1 MSLKNIL
8 QRGKEK
14 LAAANISA
22 VDGELLLAHVLG
34 IERMELHARNI
45 DLSDGDLIECENRF
59 EELLTERIAGLPTQ
73 YLTGQG
79 PFRYLT
85 FDVGPGVL
93 IPRPESEGLVDL
105 ALNEI
110 NNSQK
115 KLSVVDLGAG
125 SGALSISLWS
135 EARNSG
141 KEVSIIAVENSPE
154 AIAWLERNIAR
165 HEADVRVVKSDVA
178 TALTGVKCDLVIA
191 NPPYIPRATHLP
203 SELSH
208 EPEHALFGGELGY
221 EKVQE
226 FIDAAARI
234 LKSEGSLYLEHFED
248 QAQILTEYLAQN
260 FKNVRS
266 YDDLNGRNR
275 YISATR
281 R

>member
-1 MSLKNIL
+1 MSFKSIL
-8 QRGKEK
+8 QRGREK

-34 IERMELHARNI
+34 IERMELHARNFE
-45 DLSDGDLIECENRF
+45 LSEADLIECEDRF
-59 EELLTERIAGLPTQ
+59 DDLLRERIAGLPTQ

-105 ALNEI
+105 ALKEI
-110 NNSQK
+110 TTSQK
-115 KLSVVDLGAG
+115 KLSIVDLGAG
-125 SGALSISLWS
+125 SGALAISLWS
-135 EARNSG
+135 EARNAG

-154 AIAWLERNIAR
+154 ALAWLERNIAR
-165 HEADVRVVKSDVA
+165 HEADLRVVKSDVS
-178 TALTGVKCDLVIA
+178 TALVGVKCDLVIA
-191 NPPYIPRATHLP
+191 NPPYIPLSTQLP

-208 EPEHALFGGELGY
+208 EPQCALFGGELGY
-221 EKVQE
+221 EKVLE
-226 FIDAAARI
+226 FIGAAARI
-234 LKSEGSLYLEHFED
+234 LKSQGLLYLEHFED
-248 QAQILTEYLAQN
+248 QAQILSEYLAQD
-260 FKNVRS
+260 FKDITS
-266 YDDLNGRNR
+266 HDDLNGRNR

>member
-8 QRGKEK
+8 QRGREK

-34 IERMELHARNI
+34 IERMELHARNF
-45 DLSDGDLIECENRF
+45 DLSETDLIECEDRF
-59 EELLTERIAGLPTQ
+59 DDLLRERIAGLPTQ

-105 ALNEI
+105 ALKEI
-110 NNSQK
+110 TTSQK
-115 KLSVVDLGAG
+115 KLSIVDLGAG
-125 SGALSISLWS
+125 SGALAISLWS
-135 EARNSG
+135 EARNAG

-154 AIAWLERNIAR
+154 ALAWLERNIAR
-165 HEADVRVVKSDVA
+165 HEADLRVVKSDVS
-178 TALTGVKCDLVIA
+178 TALVGVKCDLVIA
-191 NPPYIPRATHLP
+191 NPPYIPLSTQLP

-208 EPEHALFGGELGY
+208 EPQCALFGGELGY
-221 EKVQE
+221 EKVLE
-226 FIDAAARI
+226 FIGAAARI
-234 LKSEGSLYLEHFED
+234 LKSQGLLYLEHFED
-248 QAQILTEYLAQN
+248 QAQILSEYLAQD
-260 FKNVRS
+260 FKDITS
-266 YDDLNGRNR
+266 HDDLNGRNR